1 MKQTNDVKFPPERI
15 AIVKGCFIERMD
27 LLRRKRERL
36 FVINRF
42 DLNGCTL
49 FYIKWLF
56 AVSFQRELCDWIAV
70 HLI

>member
-27 LLRRKRERL
+27 LLRRKREQL

-49 FYIKWLF
+49 
-56 AVSFQRELCDWIAV
+56 
-70 HLI
+70 